1 MYRLAA
7 ARLAALQARSHGP
20 ALSEIPRAKF
30 KQGLGDV
37 ALRASKQPLQGA
49 PEVSG
54 SQVSSGSNSSVQ
66 GGIQFYQPKDSTK
79 DLKVFSD
86 AITGHLQIVL
96 SCLSEADQD
105 LLSCAVQT
113 ENQFVS
119 LVCSAQ
125 TVACKLAATACN
137 ALEKLPTLLW
147 AARGHGSTEL
157 SDCIVGLRGNL
168 GTLRKE
174 TQGIRS
180 DYIDLLTQVQYMGH
194 CTQVTV
200 DQTVMS
206 LLPEPSEKEDGSM
219 ECQIPPSLALALQE
233 ANEESQK
240 YLELTLLHL
249 DYMSQIL
256 EECSDFWLML
266 HQAELQLRKLE
277 KADGTNSELY
287 PGDRKFWSEICS
299 ELFYHLKQQSPRNI
313 SLVLSSL
320 ARKQLRDVELLD
332 HVAAHLDGPWLTCFN
347 IQDLTLLCNSY
358 AQLSHAAPQLF
369 RNCAEER
376 WLPVCTILS
385 MGAW

>member
-1 MYRLAA
+1 MHGNVVGSLEP
-7 ARLAALQARSHGP
+7 LWLRSCLGAKMNASGGTSP
-20 ALSEIPRAKF
+20 RDWGSQFQGSAVVSSTGLSFNR
-30 KQGLGDV
+30 Q
-37 ALRASKQPLQGA
+37 
-49 PEVSG
+49 VSG

-157 SDCIVGLRGNL
+157 SDCLVGLSGHL

-277 KADGTNSELY
+277 KDSQRICDGSGRHADKATLLSFCEKVRSFCGVYSGAPPSN
-287 PGDRKFWSEICS
+287 
-299 ELFYHLKQQSPRNI
+299 YHFKSHLPVASRSALGSI
-313 SLVLSSL
+313 GSLSDAVDGRMSSL
-320 ARKQLRDVELLD
+320 S
-332 HVAAHLDGPWLTCFN
+332 DGV
-347 IQDLTLLCNSY
+347 
-358 AQLSHAAPQLF
+358 H
-369 RNCAEER
+369 
-376 WLPVCTILS
+376 
-385 MGAW
+385 

>member
-1 MYRLAA
+1 MNASGGTSPRDWGSQFQGSAVV
-7 ARLAALQARSHGP
+7 SSTG
-20 ALSEIPRAKF
+20 LSFNR
-30 KQGLGDV
+30 Q
-37 ALRASKQPLQGA
+37 
-49 PEVSG
+49 VSG
-54 SQVSSGSNSSVQ
+54 SQVSSGSTSSVQ

-86 AITGHLQIVL
+86 AVTGHLQIVL

-157 SDCIVGLRGNL
+157 SDCIVGLSGDL

-180 DYIDLLTQVQYMGH
+180 DYIDLLTRVQYMGH

-219 ECQIPPSLALALQE
+219 ECQNSTQPGSRASGSERRVPEVSGIDTFALG
-233 ANEESQK
+233 
-240 YLELTLLHL
+240 LH
-249 DYMSQIL
+249 
-256 EECSDFWLML
+256 EPDFGGML
-266 HQAELQLRKLE
+266 
-277 KADGTNSELY
+277 
-287 PGDRKFWSEICS
+287 
-299 ELFYHLKQQSPRNI
+299 
-313 SLVLSSL
+313 
-320 ARKQLRDVELLD
+320 
-332 HVAAHLDGPWLTCFN
+332 
-347 IQDLTLLCNSY
+347 
-358 AQLSHAAPQLF
+358 
-369 RNCAEER
+369 
-376 WLPVCTILS
+376 
-385 MGAW
+385 